1 MSWQDRIVRLLGG
14 TESTLDPDAIVEA
27 HRTWMADSQLTKLAL
42 RDAGIEASLVEV
54 GSRSGYPAV
63 RVFVAARDLD
73 SANAIIDARW
83 RDLVGPWSSRRRV
96 KAMHRAARRR
106 TR

>member
-1 MSWQDRIVRLLGG
+1 MSWKDRIVRLLGG

-27 HRTWMADSQLTKLAL
+27 HRTSMADSQLTKLAL
-42 RDAGIEASLVEV
+42 RDAGIEASLLEL
-54 GSRSGYPAV
+54 GSRYGYPAV

-73 SANAIIDARW
+73 AANAIIDARW
-83 RDLVGPWSSRRRV
+83 SEFTAPWSSLRRV
-96 KAMHRAARRR
+96 RAMHRAAKRG